1 MSLDC
6 EVVMETLG
14 LDAGECGFGYGGG
27 HGKGSSLPGGK
38 VGVFNFEADWDI
50 LGHAPACLSGALGPG
65 Y

>member
-1 MSLDC
+1 
-6 EVVMETLG
+6 METLG